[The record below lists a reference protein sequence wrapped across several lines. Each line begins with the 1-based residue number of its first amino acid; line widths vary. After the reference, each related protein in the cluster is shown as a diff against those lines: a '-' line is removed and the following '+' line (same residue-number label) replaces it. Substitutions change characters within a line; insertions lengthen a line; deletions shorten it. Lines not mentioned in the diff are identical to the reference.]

1 MFLSNFSVKK
11 PIVTIVV
18 LLMLMAAGL
27 LALKKLKVNQIPDVD
42 MPLLV
47 VDIVYP
53 GASPD
58 TVEREV
64 LNRIE
69 KALQSVNGVKELRG
83 TANESNANIKVFFE
97 FKKNMVEATDE
108 VRNAIGKI
116 RYKLPTEIREPV
128 ILRLDP
134 AAQPIMQLALSSSSQ
149 SHAEISR
156 LAEDQIADKLR
167 GIAGVAQV
175 NVNGALK
182 RELSVLLHAQKLR
195 EVNLSVT
202 EVVNALRTQN
212 AAAPVG
218 KIRGVLEDQ
227 SIGSH

>member
-11 PIVTIVV
+11 PVVTIVI
-18 LLMLMAAGL
+18 LLMLMAVGL
-27 LALKKLKVNQIPDVD
+27 MALKKLKVNQIPDVD

-47 VDIVYP
+47 IDINYP

-64 LNRIE
+64 LNRVE
-69 KALQSVNGVKELRG
+69 KALQSVNGIKDLRG
-83 TANESNANIKVFFE
+83 TANEGNANMLVFFE

-108 VRNAIGKI
+108 VRNAIGKV

-128 ILRLDP
+128 ILRIDP
-134 AAQPIMQLALSSSSQ
+134 AAQPIMQLALSTSSQ

-156 LAEDQIADKLR
+156 IVEDQIADKFR
-167 GIAGVAQV
+167 GIPGVAQV

-195 EVNLSVT
+195 EVNLDRKSV
-202 EVVNALRTQN
+202 V
-212 AAAPVG
+212 
-218 KIRGVLEDQ
+218 
-227 SIGSH
+227 

>member
-11 PIVTIVV
+11 PVVTIVI
-18 LLMLMAAGL
+18 LLMLMAVGL
-27 LALKKLKVNQIPDVD
+27 MALKKLKVNQIPDVD

-47 VDIVYP
+47 VDISYP

-69 KALQSVNGVKELRG
+69 KALQSVNGINELRG
-83 TANESNANIKVFFE
+83 TANEGNANILVFFE

-108 VRNAIGKI
+108 VRNAIGKV

-128 ILRLDP
+128 ILRIDP

-149 SHAEISR
+149 THAEISR
-156 LAEDQIADKLR
+156 LAED
-167 GIAGVAQV
+167 
-175 NVNGALK
+175 
-182 RELSVLLHAQKLR
+182 H
-195 EVNLSVT
+195 
-202 EVVNALRTQN
+202 
-212 AAAPVG
+212 
-218 KIRGVLEDQ
+218 
-227 SIGSH
+227 

>member
-11 PIVTIVV
+11 PLVTIVI

-27 LALKKLKVNQIPDVD
+27 LALKKLKVNQIPDVE

-64 LNRIE
+64 LNRVE
-69 KALQSVNGVKELRG
+69 KALQSVNGIKELRG
-83 TANESNANIKVFFE
+83 TANEGNANIKVFFE

-116 RYKLPTEIREPV
+116 RYKLPIEIREPV

-134 AAQPIMQLALSSSSQ
+134 SAQPIMQLALSSSSQ
-149 SHAEISR
+149 SHTEISR
-156 LAEDQIADKLR
+156 LAEDLIADKFR
-167 GIAGVAQV
+167 GVAGVAQV
-175 NVNGALK
+175 NVNGSL
-182 RELSVLLHAQKLR
+182 
-195 EVNLSVT
+195 
-202 EVVNALRTQN
+202 
-212 AAAPVG
+212 
-218 KIRGVLEDQ
+218 
-227 SIGSH
+227 